1 VNSNSLRKTVTRQR
15 RGCDLNPGP
24 SAPESSTLTTRL
36 PSHPEHTVNYSNT
49 CRDARRS
56 VSVRVAELSGENC
69 RLMYVQLSGGSDDSS
84 GPTMNSYMYSVA
96 AYRQLCRRL
105 SQTCNCSAV
114 PMTPVPND
122 AAAGDI
128 NTVCSSKLASRS
140 LSISLAVRRLA

>member
-1 VNSNSLRKTVTRQR
+1 
-15 RGCDLNPGP
+15 
-24 SAPESSTLTTRL
+24 
-36 PSHPEHTVNYSNT
+36 
-49 CRDARRS
+49 
-56 VSVRVAELSGENC
+56 VSVPVAELSGENC

-122 AAAGDI
+122 AVASDI
-128 NTVCSSKLASRS
+128 NTVCSSKPASRS
-140 LSISLAVRRLA
+140 LSAAWHECRTLPPSPSPIMQCNEQCQVRAGEEDHTRPGWTTSRRGQDSPWKSQSE